1 MSKYLDN
8 ALGLNPMAQFDEQ
21 KSNLPAVIQTDNEQV
36 EEDIEQVRENLTNAI
51 DLSQTAVQDMLS
63 IAQQSQH
70 PKAYEVLNSMIKTY
84 ADISMGL
91 VDLQAKKAKLVAK
104 KPEAEGQTI
113 NNNLFVGSTAE
124 LQQMLENMKSKDDAA
139 D

>member
-1 MSKYLDN
+1 MSKYLDA
-8 ALGLNPMAQFDEQ
+8 ALGLNAMAQFDD
-21 KSNLPAVIQTDNEQV
+21 KKDLVPAVVQTDSEQV
-36 EEDIEQVRENLTNAI
+36 ETDIDQARGNLTDAI
-51 DLSQTAVQDMLS
+51 SLSQTAVQDMLS

-70 PKAYEVLNSMIKTY
+70 PKAYEVLNAMIKTY

-104 KPEAEGQTI
+104 KPEGEGQI
-113 NNNLFVGSTAE
+113 VNNNLFVGSTAE

>member
-1 MSKYLDN
+1 MTKYLDN
-8 ALGLNPMAQFDEQ
+8 ALGLNPMVQFDDHQ
-21 KSNLPAVIQTDNEQV
+21 ANVVTVVQTDNEQV
-36 EEDIEQVRENLTNAI
+36 DADIEKVHENLNNAI

-70 PKAYEVLNSMIKTY
+70 PKAYEVLNAMIKTY

-104 KPEAEGQTI
+104 KPEGEGQTI
-113 NNNLFVGSTAE
+113 NNLFVGSTAE
-124 LQQMLENMKSKDDAA
+124 LQQMLENMKNKDNDTK
-139 D
+139 

>member
-1 MSKYLDN
+1 MSKYLDA
-8 ALGLNPMAQFDEQ
+8 ALGLNAMAQFDD
-21 KSNLPAVIQTDNEQV
+21 KKDLVPAVVQTDSEQV
-36 EEDIEQVRENLTNAI
+36 ETDIDQARGNLTDAI
-51 DLSQTAVQDMLS
+51 SLSQTAVQDMLS

-70 PKAYEVLNSMIKTY
+70 PKAYEVLNAMIKTY

-91 VDLQAKKAKLVAK
+91 IDLQAKKAKLVAK
-104 KPEAEGQTI
+104 KPEGEGQTI